1 MTTQCSFN
9 LHFSYDEQ
17 SWASFYRFQILAFV
31 FRELFVYISSS
42 FFYMAVGF
50 FSYSV
55 FRSSLFICGINS
67 RYFFSRNHLLCF
79 FLYMQ
84 TYFVFMSNLSA
95 FCFIGSGF

>member
-31 FRELFVYISSS
+31 FCELFVYISSS

-50 FSYSV
+50 F
-55 FRSSLFICGINS
+55 FLILFLEAH
-67 RYFFSRNHLLCF
+67 YL
-79 FLYMQ
+79 
-84 TYFVFMSNLSA
+84 FVA
-95 FCFIGSGF
+95 